1 MDKFQNH
8 VVSGKDWINKSFEKK
23 REKERESGKRLKGNE
38 GSLSKWREQ
47 RGIGKIGTR
56 RVDWKKNQMVKIDG
70 NFWKLKQK

>member
-23 REKERESGKRLKGNE
+23 EKERESGKRLKGNE

-47 RGIGKIGTR
+47 REIGKIGTR

-70 NFWKLKQK
+70 NFWKLK